1 MTSCRLAVDD
11 SNEDLPLRLFSNG
24 KRFFFFCPLG
34 RMASCRFFPR
44 GERKMRREALYG
56 RCFFSLAFHEKRHS
70 FPFSG
75 CKDVLCSTSVP
86 LSFSS
91 RGQPRCCVLV
101 RQRTIHAVHPS
112 SLQSN
117 DQPRRPRSRF
127 LAGGVLL
134 LQQRVSILNS
144 EVVQPLKKR
153 VCYVLFY
160 SYFTFF
166 CSSPSTSPPLSSGS
180 FFFFQPF
187 FCTLYCSRY

>member
-1 MTSCRLAVDD
+1 
-11 SNEDLPLRLFSNG
+11 
-24 KRFFFFCPLG
+24 
-34 RMASCRFFPR
+34 
-44 GERKMRREALYG
+44 MRREALYG

-180 FFFFQPF
+180 FFFFPTLFLHSLLFTLLTLLNLRSSFGNALLVGGLDDERSPIQP
-187 FCTLYCSRY
+187 CLQW

>member
-1 MTSCRLAVDD
+1 
-11 SNEDLPLRLFSNG
+11 
-24 KRFFFFCPLG
+24 
-34 RMASCRFFPR
+34 MASCRFFPR

-180 FFFFQPF
+180 FFFFTLLTLLNLRSSFGNALLVGGLDDERSPIQP
-187 FCTLYCSRY
+187 CLQW